1 MKDSYHLI
9 LCIGLITA
17 NQTGLLFF
25 VVQNK
30 ASINKKRYLTKR
42 FMVCEAGEDECGF
55 FVFEWFVFDWLV
67 FDGMFFLERIFFRR
81 MVCLYA
87 DGTKKDPGFVFET
100 GVFVWQERQCSTFF
114 FEHLTNG

>member
-30 ASINKKRYLTKR
+30 ASINKKRYLTKC
-42 FMVCEAGEDECGF
+42 FMVCEAGEDECSF
-55 FVFEWFVFDWLV
+55 FVLDWMLCPH
-67 FDGMFFLERIFFRR
+67 GRALILL
-81 MVCLYA
+81 CWL
-87 DGTKKDPGFVFET
+87 
-100 GVFVWQERQCSTFF
+100 
-114 FEHLTNG
+114 